1 MGARLMDG
9 LQALQGQYPVIGDMR
24 GLGLMIGT
32 EFSTPEGRADKTT
45 TKAVAAACLKRGMLI
60 LTCGTYENVI
70 RWIPPLIVNS
80 EQIDTALDI
89 FADALAEVGET
100 ARVG

>member
-1 MGARLMDG
+1 
-9 LQALQGQYPVIGDMR
+9 
-24 GLGLMIGT
+24 
-32 EFSTPEGRADKTT
+32 
-45 TKAVAAACLKRGMLI
+45 MLI